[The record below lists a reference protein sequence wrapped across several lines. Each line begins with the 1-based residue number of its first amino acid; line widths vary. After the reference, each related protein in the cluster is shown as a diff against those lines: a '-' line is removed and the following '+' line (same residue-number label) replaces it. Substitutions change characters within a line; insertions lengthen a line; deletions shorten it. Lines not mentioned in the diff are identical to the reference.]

1 MAFKKHDFVEIEYTG
16 RLEDGSIFDTT
27 DAEVA
32 KKNRLGNQ
40 NSTFAP
46 AVICLGE
53 DHVLKGMEAQI
64 KEVGTFKVKLTPEQA
79 FGKKDPKLLKLMP
92 MKIFVKEKLRPVVG
106 LEVNI
111 DGMYGIV
118 RSVSGG
124 RVIVDFNH
132 PLSGKT
138 VEYDVKVNRQV
149 TDTLEKAKAV
159 FKNEMRIIENI
170 LEVKEDKLVIKEE
183 KFPTEVIDNVK
194 KRILELIPE
203 IKDVVK
209 ESKAA

>member
-16 RLEDGSIFDTT
+16 KLEDGSIFDTT
-27 DAEVA
+27 DAEIA
-32 KKNRLGNQ
+32 RKYKLGNQ
-40 NSTFAP
+40 NSTFTP

-53 DHVLKGMEAQI
+53 DHVLKGMESQI
-64 KEVGTFKVKLTPEQA
+64 KELGTFKVKLAPEQA
-79 FGKKDPKLLKLMP
+79 FGKKDSKLLKLMP

-138 VEYDVKVNRQV
+138 LEYDVKVNRQI
-149 TDTLEKAKAV
+149 TDTLEKARAV
-159 FKNEMRIIENI
+159 FKNEMRIAENI
-170 LEVKEDKLVIKEE
+170 LELKEDKLVIKEE

-209 ESKAA
+209 ETKAN